1 MDLTDR
7 KILYELDK
15 NSRQPYSS
23 IAKKLKTSPQVVK
36 YRVKNLYKSGMLQY
50 SWPMIEYRK
59 AGYFFG
65 LYFFKLQNMTAES
78 EKELFG
84 YLNAHRF
91 IPIIM
96 RGEGYADLIIAICA
110 KGIFHLRDII
120 ADLNNRFSKYFLEYD
135 TAIPIGFSQF
145 HRSYLIDASKDE
157 PSSVTFTGA
166 EVREVELEENER
178 KVLSMVNFN
187 ARVPLVEIARKI
199 GISETSA
206 KLMLKK
212 LERTGIIQSY
222 TILPDHVALGKP
234 RHRVLVKLRNLTAQ
248 KEKTFFTYCQLHPN
262 IVHHLRVI
270 GNWDLVLDIE
280 VERGEPFRKIIQEMK
295 YKFSDIIQRVE
306 PTYIYKIDQFRDIP
320 VEYPEL
326 NISHQRKG

>member
-7 KILYELDK
+7 KILYELDQ
-15 NSRQPYSS
+15 NSRQSYSS
-23 IAKKLKTSPQVVK
+23 IAKALKTSPQVVK
-36 YRVKNLYKSGMLQY
+36 YRVENLYKSGVLQY

-65 LYFFKLQNMTAES
+65 LYFFKLQNMNEAS
-78 EKELFG
+78 EKELFD
-84 YLNAHRF
+84 YLNNHHF
-91 IPIIM
+91 ISIVM

-120 ADLNNRFSKYFLEYD
+120 TELNNRFSKHFREYD
-135 TAIPIGFSQF
+135 TTIPIGFTQF
-145 HRSYLIDASKDE
+145 HRSYLIEAEKKHPKE
-157 PSSVTFTGA
+157 AYTAFTGA
-166 EVREVELEENER
+166 DVHETELDEKER
-178 KVLSMVNFN
+178 RVLSMVNYN
-187 ARVPLVEIARKI
+187 ARVPLVQIARKV
-199 GISETSA
+199 GISEISA
-206 KLMLKK
+206 KNIVKK
-212 LERTGIIQSY
+212 LERSGIIQSY
-222 TILPDHVALGKP
+222 TILPDHVLLGKP
-234 RHRVLVKLRNLTAQ
+234 RHRVLIKLANLTSE
-248 KEKTFFTYCQLHPN
+248 KEKMLFTYCQLHPN

-295 YKFSDIIQRVE
+295 FKFSDIIQRVE

-326 NISHQRKG
+326 NSE